1 MCHNMV
7 ELLQGRGVPGQF
19 GLSQQSGDV
28 PLVPS

>member
-1 MCHNMV
+1 MV

-28 PLVPS
+28 PLVPSWTS